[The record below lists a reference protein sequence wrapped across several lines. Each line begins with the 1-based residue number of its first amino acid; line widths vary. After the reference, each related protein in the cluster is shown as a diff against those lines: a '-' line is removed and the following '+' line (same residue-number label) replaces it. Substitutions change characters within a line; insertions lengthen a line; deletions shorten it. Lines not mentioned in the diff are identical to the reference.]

1 MAIHRRTGQLTTE
14 PAGSSPPGPGLTPP
28 TAGDEA
34 ATRPQ
39 RPRWWAVAAWTGA
52 VLILFAFFVR
62 TALTLGVDSDGANNA
77 LQAWDM
83 LHGNLLLQHWVI
95 GDATYYTF
103 DLPVFLITEV
113 FFGLH
118 SVAIHVASSITFLV
132 VAVFAMALA
141 RTDSRGLATVARCCA
156 AVAVMCAAFTVP
168 GAYGTWIMLAKP
180 DHVATGAFLL
190 ASFLLIDRAP
200 KWGLTPLV
208 LFVILTAGQ
217 VGDALV
223 LYVAVPTVILVTL
236 YRAIYQAIAARRV
249 PWRERIPW
257 RGLLIPAAAAIS
269 VPAAILIR
277 KWMVE
282 AGGYAMVPP
291 HTQIAPGSL
300 LGTNATLTWRGIQGL
315 FGVLNTSGTPFGP
328 VFGYA
333 AMAAGLIGF
342 GRVLWT
348 WRRASAAEQMLC
360 VAIVVNVC
368 AYLFSTL
375 PVSTNPR
382 EIAFLL
388 PAAGVLAAR
397 ALVPATIKA
406 TRRAA
411 VAAGVAAAVALVPL
425 VSGISRPVET
435 PSQVPLVRWLEAH
448 HLQYGIGGYWDA
460 SVVSVIS
467 SDKVQV
473 RAVKPYRGRLAA
485 LYWET
490 KRSWYNS
497 SRYHATFVVAGV
509 GAFSNSNMPAS
520 VFEHYLGKPYALYN
534 VDGYQVLLYHYNVL
548 LRVYPGVISAN
559 TGSSS

>member
-1 MAIHRRTGQLTTE
+1 VATHRRAGPLTTE
-14 PAGSSPPGPGLTPP
+14 PTESSDPGLTPP

-34 ATRPQ
+34 AARPQ
-39 RPRWWAVAAWTGA
+39 GPRWWAVAAWAGG

-83 LHGNLLLQHWVI
+83 LHGNLLLHHWII

-103 DLPVFLITEV
+103 DLPVFLVTEI

-118 SVAIHVASSITFLV
+118 SVTIHVAPSITFLV
-132 VAVFAMALA
+132 VAVLAMVLA

-200 KWGLTPLV
+200 RRAFTAPV
-208 LFVILTAGQ
+208 LFLILTAGQ
-217 VGDALV
+217 IGDALV
-223 LYVAVPTVILVTL
+223 LYVAVPSVILVTL
-236 YRAIYQAIAARRV
+236 YRAVYQTIAARRV

-257 RGLLIPAAAAIS
+257 PDLLIPAAAAIS
-269 VPAAILIR
+269 VIAAILIR
-277 KWMVE
+277 KWMVDI
-282 AGGYAMVPP
+282 GGYAMVAP

-300 LGTNATLTWRGIQGL
+300 IGRNATLTWRGIQGL
-315 FGVLNTSGTPFGP
+315 FGVVNTSGSPFGP

-333 AMAAGLIGF
+333 AMLAALIGF

-360 VAIVVNVC
+360 VAMVVNVC

-388 PAAGVLAAR
+388 PAGGVLAAR

-411 VAAGVAAAVALVPL
+411 IVAAAAAAVALIPL
-425 VSGISRPVET
+425 VSGVTRPVLT
-435 PSQVPLVRWLEAH
+435 PPQVSLVSWLETH
-448 HLQYGIGGYWDA
+448 HLQYGIGGYWDSSDL
-460 SVVSVIS
+460 SVVS
-467 SDKVQV
+467 SDKVEV
-473 RAVKPYRGRLAA
+473 RAVKPYKGHLAA

-490 KRSWYNS
+490 KSTWYNPN
-497 SRYHATFVVAGV
+497 RFRATFVVAGR
-509 GAFSNSNMPAS
+509 GAFTNSNMPAS
-520 VFEHYLGKPYALYN
+520 VFEHYLGKPYAVDN
-534 VDGYQVLLYHYNVL
+534 VDGVQVLLYHYNVL
-548 LRVYPGVISAN
+548 RRVVPGVISASS
-559 TGSSS
+559 GS